1 MFNGPFNGTIR
12 VSRYQKGKTNPDFT
26 EASDSG
32 ISWAICKS
40 LHLAPGRQPRQHLT
54 TQFSTGRVPFLPP
67 NQQRQ
72 STESMYVRINARMD
86 ERCETYAAGPSTVWV
101 DARKLTVGPRQRLE
115 LRALLLSCLPV
126 CSRSAWN
133 VVVPE
138 EM

>member
-72 STESMYVRINARMD
+72 NTEGMYVRINASMD
-86 ERCETYAAGPSTVWV
+86 ERCENICCWPVNCLGGCKKAYRWAEAAAGTAGPS
-101 DARKLTVGPRQRLE
+101 AE
-115 LRALLLSCLPV
+115 LSACL
-126 CSRSAWN
+126 
-133 VVVPE
+133 
-138 EM
+138 